1 MSPPGQK
8 ATGCVVNAIQYFWES
23 LTDAARSGADRAAAL
38 RYVIHFVG
46 DIHQPLHTTDNN
58 DEGANCT
65 SMTFFDAARP
75 ANLHSLWDTM
85 MIRRELGAT
94 KETTVDYAR
103 RLDREFGDRWPAWG
117 TSPIDPTAWA
127 WDSVRLAR
135 TIVYGELTPPIPAEK
150 PDPKVTCDVE
160 REKIAALHIVVE
172 DKYFNTAMPVIDE
185 QLAKAGYRLAD
196 LLNRTF

>member
-1 MSPPGQK
+1 
-8 ATGCVVNAIQYFWES
+8 
-23 LTDAARSGADRAAAL
+23 
-38 RYVIHFVG
+38 
-46 DIHQPLHTTDNN
+46 
-58 DEGANCT
+58 
-65 SMTFFDAARP
+65 
-75 ANLHSLWDTM
+75 
-85 MIRRELGAT
+85 MIRRELGAR
-94 KETTVDYAR
+94 KETEADYAR
-103 RLDREFGDRWPAWG
+103 RLDREFGARWPAWG